1 MFFSPLSEPSSG
13 KEAPEHVPGT
23 PVPRSCPVSNLQKV
37 QLLLSIY
44 AGNRSLIIV
53 EHFDL

>member
-37 QLLLSIY
+37 QLLLSIF

-53 EHFDL
+53 